1 MKKSSVRN
9 FNQHA
14 KIRTLRIIN
23 SIFKYEKKNPK
34 KSKLSKSNSK
44 WSSFQTKRIIK
55 FPNIPTGL
63 SISTN
68 QASKESFQSLEL
80 ENVCSKNRDLTI
92 CEKTCSYTRQ
102 IAIWIAR
109 QISKEEEE
117 EEEQVE
123 EKKSLPI

>member
-44 WSSFQTKRIIK
+44 WSSFQTKRIK